1 MENQKFT
8 RKELYDLV
16 WSTPMLTLS
25 KKYNISDTG
34 LRKICIRQNIPIPKA
49 GHWQKIQFGKKIT
62 QIPLPI
68 SDLKEQIITLNIR
81 SENEKSTTKELS
93 PLSILKAE
101 IEEQLKSKLNVP
113 DKLSN
118 PDKLIISARDRFNT
132 KDTYR
137 DKGRISSG
145 RDVLDIT
152 VAKENI
158 PRALR
163 LMDTLIKAL
172 KERNHVVK
180 VNDFKTSVVVNS
192 ISIAI
197 SLREKTKRIT
207 KESKY
212 SWDNYDYVPAGLLI
226 IKIDESYRAKDFIDG
241 KLPLEKQLF
250 SIIAS
255 IELLAIKELEWKE
268 ECRKSQE
275 KRELEEKIRKEY
287 EKRQEKD
294 LEAFASTLKK
304 AKRWHKAVNLRNYI
318 NEVESKAIDNN
329 NLTDEIKTWLI
340 WARKKADWYD
350 PFIESE
356 DELLNDIDKETL
368 SVKKKSYYY

>member
-16 WSTPMLTLS
+16 WSSPMLTLS

-49 GHWQKIQFGKKIT
+49 GHWQKIQFGKKVT
-62 QIPLPI
+62 QTSLPI
-68 SDLKEQIITLNIR
+68 SDSKEQMITLNIR
-81 SENEKSTTKELS
+81 GEKEKLISKELS
-93 PLSILKAE
+93 PKGILKLE

-118 PDKLIISARDRFNT
+118 PDKLIISAKERFNT

-152 VAKENI
+152 VTKENI
-158 PRALR
+158 PRVLR

-172 KERNHVVK
+172 KERNHIVK
-180 VNDFKTSVVVNS
+180 VNDFKTSVVINT
-192 ISIAI
+192 INIAI
-197 SLREKTKRIT
+197 SVREKTKRIT

-212 SWDNYDYVPAGLLI
+212 SWDNYEYVPAGLLI
-226 IKIDESYRAKDFIDG
+226 IKIDESYRGKDFIDG
-241 KLPLEKQLF
+241 KLPLEKQLS

-275 KRELEEKIRKEY
+275 KRELEEKIIKEY

-294 LEAFASTLKK
+294 LEAFVKTLNKS
-304 AKRWHKAVNLRNYI
+304 KRWHKAVNLRNYI
-318 NEVESKAIDNN
+318 NEVESKAIENN
-329 NLTDEIKTWLI
+329 NLTDETKTWLI

-350 PFIESE
+350 PFIERE
-356 DELLNDIDKETL
+356 DELLNDIDKEALT
-368 SVKKKSYYY
+368 VKKKSYY

>member
-1 MENQKFT
+1 MENLKFT

-16 WSTPMLTLS
+16 WLTPMLTLS

-34 LRKICIRQNIPIPKA
+34 LRKICIKQNIPIPKA

-68 SDLKEQIITLNIR
+68 SDLKEQTITLNIR
-81 SENEKSTTKELS
+81 SENEKSTIKELS

-118 PDKLIISARDRFNT
+118 LDKLIISARNKFNT
-132 KDTYR
+132 KDTYK

-197 SLREKTKRIT
+197 NLREKTKRIT
-207 KESKY
+207 KE
-212 SWDNYDYVPAGLLI
+212 L
-226 IKIDESYRAKDFIDG
+226 
-241 KLPLEKQLF
+241 
-250 SIIAS
+250 
-255 IELLAIKELEWKE
+255 
-268 ECRKSQE
+268 
-275 KRELEEKIRKEY
+275 
-287 EKRQEKD
+287 
-294 LEAFASTLKK
+294 
-304 AKRWHKAVNLRNYI
+304 
-318 NEVESKAIDNN
+318 
-329 NLTDEIKTWLI
+329 
-340 WARKKADWYD
+340 
-350 PFIESE
+350 
-356 DELLNDIDKETL
+356 
-368 SVKKKSYYY
+368 

>member
-1 MENQKFT
+1 MENQSFS

-16 WSTPMLTLS
+16 WSAPMLTLS

-49 GHWQKIQFGKKIT
+49 GYWQKIQFGKKVTLIS
-62 QIPLPI
+62 LPI
-68 SDLKEQIITLNIR
+68 SDSKEEIITLKIR
-81 SENEKSTTKELS
+81 GENEKLKTKELS
-93 PLSILKAE
+93 PKSALKLE
-101 IEEQLKSKLNVP
+101 IEEQLKSKLNVS

-118 PDKLIISARDRFNT
+118 PDKLIIAVMEKLNT

-137 DKGRISSG
+137 DKGRISVG
-145 RDVLDIT
+145 RDVLNIT

-180 VNDFKTSVVVNS
+180 VTDFKTSVLVNS
-192 ISIAI
+192 III
-197 SLREKTKRIT
+197 PICIREKTKRIT

-212 SWDNYDYVPAGLLI
+212 TWDNYDYIPAGLLI
-226 IKIDESYRAKDFIDG
+226 IKIDESYRGKEFIDG
-241 KLPLEKQLF
+241 KLPLEKQL
-250 SIIAS
+250 SLIIAS
-255 IELLAIKELEWKE
+255 LELLAIKELEWKE
-268 ECRKSQE
+268 QCRKSQE
-275 KRELEEKIRKEY
+275 KRELEEKTRKDF
-287 EKRQEKD
+287 EKRQDKD
-294 LEAFASTLKK
+294 LEAFIKTLNKAS
-304 AKRWHKAVNLRNYI
+304 RWHKAENLRNYI
-318 NEVESKAIDNN
+318 NEVESKAIENN
-329 NLTDEIKTWLI
+329 NLTEETKNWLI

-356 DELLNDIDKETL
+356 DELLNEVNKDTL
-368 SVKKKSYYY
+368 SLNRKSTYW

>member
-1 MENQKFT
+1 MENLKFT

-49 GHWQKIQFGKKIT
+49 GHWQKIQFGKKVT
-62 QIPLPI
+62 QISLPI
-68 SDLKEQIITLNIR
+68 SDSKEQIITLNLR
-81 SENEKSTTKELS
+81 GENEELIAKELS
-93 PLSILKAE
+93 PKGVLKLE
-101 IEEQLKSKLNVP
+101 IEEQLKSKLIVP

-118 PDKLIISARDRFNT
+118 PDKLIISAKERFNT
-132 KDTYR
+132 KDTYK

-152 VAKENI
+152 VTKENI

-192 ISIAI
+192 INIAI

-212 SWDNYDYVPAGLLI
+212 SWDNYDYVSAGLLI

-241 KLPLEKQLF
+241 KLPLEKQLS

-294 LEAFASTLKK
+294 LETFIKTLNK
-304 AKRWHKAVNLRNYI
+304 AKRWHKAENLRNYI
-318 NEVESKAIDNN
+318 KEVETKAIDNN
-329 NLTDEIKTWLI
+329 NLTDETKTWLI

-356 DELLNDIDKETL
+356 DELLNEINKDTL
-368 SVKKKSYYY
+368 SLNRKSYW